1 MMGNFRMSEFSLL
14 RYEESYVKNLGAD
27 GARTRN
33 PRRDRAVL

>member
-1 MMGNFRMSEFSLL
+1 MSEFSQIHCVPF
-14 RYEESYVKNLGAD
+14 YERSLGAD

>member
-1 MMGNFRMSEFSLL
+1 MKESTRL
-14 RYEESYVKNLGAD
+14 RYGVSCVRNHGAD

>member
-1 MMGNFRMSEFSLL
+1 MK
-14 RYEESYVKNLGAD
+14 ESARHRCEVYCVRNHGAD

>member
-1 MMGNFRMSEFSLL
+1 MNGSSRHLYGGF
-14 RYEESYVKNLGAD
+14 YVKYRGAD

>member
-1 MMGNFRMSEFSLL
+1 MRESSRLPYAEF
-14 RYEESYVKNLGAD
+14 YVKFRGAD